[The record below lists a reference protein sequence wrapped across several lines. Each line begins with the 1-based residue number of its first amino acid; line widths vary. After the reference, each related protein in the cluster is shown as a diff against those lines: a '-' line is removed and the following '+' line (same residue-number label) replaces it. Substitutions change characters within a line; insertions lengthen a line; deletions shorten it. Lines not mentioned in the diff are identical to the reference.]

1 MARVRFEIKAD
12 STGVSFTTYN
22 TANQKFLQ
30 LLRELDSA
38 ISGKSGG
45 MVKWYIADLE
55 KNGTLSLEIESRM
68 KKPPKR
74 KRKRREIYDTAPTV
88 AHSLVTGFENIEK
101 RGISPPYL
109 SEFGLQKLGDMMQLL
124 HENGARGFIATAVDE
139 HRSVEVTEKAA
150 NTLQELLPPRRE
162 EEGSVEGTLETV
174 SVHGDKKFIVY
185 DSLTKKG
192 VTCII
197 SRDDLLER
205 AKGVLGSKVAVSG
218 IVHFNIKD
226 EPVRITAVSDLR
238 VFGHGKR
245 LPRASELTGSD
256 PDFTGDLSTDEYI
269 ESIRRG

>member
-1 MARVRFEIKAD
+1 MARVRFEIEAN
-12 STGVSFTTYN
+12 SSGVSVTTYN
-22 TANQKFLQ
+22 TANRKFVQ

-45 MVKWYIADLE
+45 MVNWYIADLG
-55 KNGTLSLEIESRM
+55 KNGTLSLEIESRI

-74 KRKRREIYDTAPTV
+74 ERKKKENYDTAPAV
-88 AHSLVTGFENIEK
+88 AQSLVTGFENIEQ

-109 SEFGLQKLGDMMQLL
+109 SEFGLEKLGDMMNLL
-124 HENGARGFIATAVDE
+124 HANGARGFIATSVDDG
-139 HRSVEVTEKAA
+139 RSVEVTEKAA

-162 EEGSVEGTLETV
+162 EDGSVEGTLETV

-197 SRDDLLER
+197 SRDDLLEK
-205 AKGVLGSKVAVSG
+205 AMGALGSKVAVSG

-226 EPVRITAVSDLR
+226 EPIRISAVSSLR

-245 LPRASELTGSD
+245 LPKASELTGSD

-269 ESIRRG
+269 ESIRRA